1 MHLIRVNVKKVKPD
15 ASRRDNVSADNR
27 LSTALGD
34 RCLSTTLL
42 DDTHFSSVLL
52 GDVRLSSFLFPSDF
66 VLTFS
71 LSSLLLCKCRLSSI
85 LSGLLSFLRRG
96 ESLPSSL
103 LGANP
108 LSSLH
113 LRGGEHLLLGG
124 ECLTLIHLGLSS
136 IHLHDA
142 GLSGLLV
149 HNQ

>member
-1 MHLIRVNVKKVKPD
+1 MLKKVKPD

-34 RCLSTTLL
+34 RCLSTALL
-42 DDTHFSSVLL
+42 GDSHFSSVLL

-71 LSSLLLCKCRLSSI
+71 LSSLLRKCRLSLI

-113 LRGGEHLLLGG
+113 LRGGEHLLIGG

-142 GLSGLLV
+142 GLSGLLLD
-149 HNQ
+149 NQ